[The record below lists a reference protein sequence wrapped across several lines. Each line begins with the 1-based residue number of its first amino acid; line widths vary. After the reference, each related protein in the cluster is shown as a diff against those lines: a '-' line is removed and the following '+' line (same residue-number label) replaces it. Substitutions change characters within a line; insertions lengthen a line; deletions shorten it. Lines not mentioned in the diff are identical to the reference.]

1 MASLKRTTLS
11 NQGTENGPAR
21 RRATMR
27 DVAAL
32 AGVSIKTV
40 SRVVNQEPGVSGDL
54 VERVESAASQ
64 LDYRQDLTAS
74 NLRRGRQTATL
85 GLMLE
90 DVANPYSGAV
100 HRAVDDAAIE
110 RGMAVLAT
118 SLDEDP
124 VRERE
129 VARAMIQRRVDGL
142 VIVPTG
148 TDQSYLRGDMEAGLA
163 TVFVD
168 RRPKF
173 LDADTVLAT
182 NRAGAREAVEHLI
195 SVGHRRIAFLG
206 DLTDIATAADRY
218 EGYAD
223 AMHGAGIP
231 LEDGLVRTDL
241 HTRDTAQRA
250 AESLLRSPPHQAP
263 SALFAS
269 QNLIT
274 IGAIHALHLHDLQH
288 LVALVGFD
296 DIELAGMLDPGVTVV
311 AQDPYAIGRAAAE
324 LLFARI
330 DGYRGPSQH
339 RTISTRLVIRGSGE
353 IRPSGGATS

>member
-1 MASLKRTTLS
+1 
-11 NQGTENGPAR
+11 
-21 RRATMR
+21 MR

-32 AGVSIKTV
+32 AGVSIKSV
-40 SRVVNQEPGVSGDL
+40 SRVVNREAGVSDDL
-54 VERVESAASQ
+54 AERVEAAAHQ
-64 LDYRQDLTAS
+64 LDYRPDLTAS

-90 DVANPYSGAV
+90 NVANPFSGAV

-129 VARAMIQRRVDGL
+129 VARAMMQRRVDGL
-142 VIVPTG
+142 VMVPTG
-148 TDQSYLRGDMEAGLA
+148 TDQSYLRAEMQAGLA

-168 RRPKF
+168 RAPRF

-182 NRAGAREAVEHLI
+182 NRSGSREAVEHLLAA
-195 SVGHRRIAFLG
+195 GHRRIAFLG
-206 DLTDIATAADRY
+206 DLTNITTAQDRFK
-218 EGYAD
+218 GYAD
-223 AMHGAGIP
+223 ALSAAGTSVD
-231 LEDGLVRTDL
+231 EQLVRTDL
-241 HTRDTAQRA
+241 HTRDTSQRA
-250 AESLLRSPPHQAP
+250 VESLLRLPPAVAP
-263 SALFAS
+263 TALFAS

-274 IGAIHALHLHDLQH
+274 IGAIHTLHLLGLQH
-288 LVALVGFD
+288 LIALIGFD
-296 DIELAGMLDPGVTVV
+296 DVELAGMLDPAVTVV

-324 LLFARI
+324 LLFARL
-330 DGYRGPSQH
+330 DGYTGPSQH

-353 IRPSGGATS
+353 IAPPAPPAP

>member
-1 MASLKRTTLS
+1 
-11 NQGTENGPAR
+11 
-21 RRATMR
+21 MR

-40 SRVVNQEPGVSGDL
+40 SRVVNEEAGVSGDL
-54 VERVESAASQ
+54 VERVEAAAQQ
-64 LDYRQDLTAS
+64 LDYRPDLTAS
-74 NLRRGRQTATL
+74 NLRRGRQAATL

-90 DVANPYSGAV
+90 NVANPYSGAV
-100 HRAVDDAAIE
+100 HRAVDDAATE

-148 TDQSYLRGDMEAGLA
+148 TDQSYLRPEMEAGLA

-168 RRPKF
+168 RPPRF
-173 LDADTVLAT
+173 LDADTVVAT
-182 NRAGAREAVEHLI
+182 NRAGAQGAVEHLLA
-195 SVGHRRIAFLG
+195 VGHRRIAFLG

-218 EGYAD
+218 QGYAD
-223 AMHGAGIP
+223 ALQAADIP
-231 LEDGLVRTDL
+231 LDERLVRTDL

-250 AESLLRSPPHQAP
+250 AESLLRLPPDVAP
-263 SALFAS
+263 TALFAS

-311 AQDPYAIGRAAAE
+311 VQDPYAIGRAAAE
-324 LLFARI
+324 LLFARL

-353 IRPSGGATS
+353 IRPHEEAAA

>member
-1 MASLKRTTLS
+1 
-11 NQGTENGPAR
+11 
-21 RRATMR
+21 MR

-40 SRVVNQEPGVSGDL
+40 SRVVNGEAGVSVDL
-54 VERVESAASQ
+54 IERVEGAARQ
-64 LDYRQDLTAS
+64 LDYRPDLTAS
-74 NLRRGRQTATL
+74 NLRRGRATATL
-85 GLMLE
+85 GMMLE
-90 DVANPYSGAV
+90 NVANPYSGAV

-129 VARAMIQRRVDGL
+129 VARTMIQRRVDGI
-142 VIVPTG
+142 VIMPTG
-148 TDQSYLRGDMEAGLA
+148 TDQSYLHPEIEAGLA
-163 TVFVD
+163 AVFVD
-168 RRPKF
+168 RPPRF

-182 NRAGAREAVEHLI
+182 NRAGARGAVEHLLGM
-195 SVGHRRIAFLG
+195 GHRRIAFLG

-218 EGYAD
+218 KGYTD
-223 AMHGAGIP
+223 ALSAAGIP
-231 LEDGLVRTDL
+231 LDERIVRHDL

-250 AESLLRSPPHQAP
+250 VEGLLRLPGDHAP
-263 SALFAS
+263 TALFAS

-274 IGAIHALHLHDLQH
+274 IGAIQALHLHELQH

-296 DIELAGMLDPGVTVV
+296 DIELAGMLDPGVTAV
-311 AQDPYAIGRAAAE
+311 AQDAYAIGRAAAE
-324 LLFARI
+324 LLFARL
-330 DGYRGPSQH
+330 DGYSGPSEH

-353 IRPSGGATS
+353 IRPREIVTV

>member
-1 MASLKRTTLS
+1 
-11 NQGTENGPAR
+11 
-21 RRATMR
+21 MR

-32 AGVSIKTV
+32 AGVSIKSV
-40 SRVVNQEPGVSGDL
+40 SRVVNRETGVSDDL
-54 VERVESAASQ
+54 AERVEAAAHQ
-64 LDYRQDLTAS
+64 LDYRPDLTAS

-90 DVANPYSGAV
+90 NVANPFSGAV
-100 HRAVDDAAIE
+100 HRAIDDAAIE

-142 VIVPTG
+142 VMVPTG
-148 TDQSYLRGDMEAGLA
+148 TDQSYLQPEMQAGLA
-163 TVFVD
+163 AVFVD
-168 RRPKF
+168 RAPRF

-182 NRAGAREAVEHLI
+182 NRTGSREAVAHLLAA
-195 SVGHRRIAFLG
+195 GHRRIAFLG
-206 DLTDIATAADRY
+206 DLTDISTAQDRFK
-218 EGYAD
+218 GYTD
-223 AMHGAGIP
+223 ALAAAGISVD
-231 LEDGLVRTDL
+231 EQLVRTDL
-241 HTRDTAQRA
+241 HTRDTSQRA
-250 AESLLRSPPHQAP
+250 VESLLRLPPPIAP

-274 IGAIHALHLHDLQH
+274 IGAIHALHLLGLQH
-288 LVALVGFD
+288 LIALIGFD
-296 DIELAGMLDPGVTVV
+296 DVELAGMLDPAVTVV

-324 LLFARI
+324 LLFARL
-330 DGYRGPSQH
+330 DGYTGPSQH

-353 IRPSGGATS
+353 IAAPAP

>member
-1 MASLKRTTLS
+1 
-11 NQGTENGPAR
+11 
-21 RRATMR
+21 MR

-40 SRVVNQEPGVSGDL
+40 SRVVNGEAGVSSDL
-54 VERVESAASQ
+54 VDRVEEAARQ
-64 LDYRQDLTAS
+64 LHYRPDLTAS

-90 DVANPYSGAV
+90 NVANPYSGAV
-100 HRAVDDAAIE
+100 HRAIDEAATE

-129 VARAMIQRRVDGL
+129 VARTMIQRRVDGM

-148 TDQSYLRGDMEAGLA
+148 TDQSYLRAEIEAGLA

-168 RRPKF
+168 RPPSF

-182 NRAGAREAVEHLI
+182 NRVGAREAVEHLL
-195 SVGHRRIAFLG
+195 SVGHQRIAFLG
-206 DLTDIATAADRY
+206 DLTDIATAEERY
-218 EGYAD
+218 RGYAD
-223 AMHGAGIP
+223 ALGAAGIAV
-231 LEDGLVRTDL
+231 EERLVRMDL

-250 AESLLRSPPHQAP
+250 AESLLRLPAEEGPT
-263 SALFAS
+263 ALFAS
-269 QNLIT
+269 QNLVT
-274 IGAIHALHLHDLQH
+274 IGVIQALHLHDLQH

-296 DIELAGMLDPGVTVV
+296 DVELAGMLDPGVTVV

-324 LLFARI
+324 LLFARL

-353 IRPSGGATS
+353 IRPPDGRSV

>member
-1 MASLKRTTLS
+1 MHV
-11 NQGTENGPAR
+11 PR

-40 SRVVNQEPGVSGDL
+40 SRVVNREAGVSGDL
-54 VERVESAASQ
+54 VDRVEAAAHQ
-64 LDYRQDLTAS
+64 LDYRPDLTAS

-100 HRAVDDAAIE
+100 HRAVDDAARE

-124 VRERE
+124 VRELE
-129 VARAMIQRRVDGL
+129 IARTMIQRRVDGL
-142 VIVPTG
+142 IIVPTG
-148 TDQSYLRGDMEAGLA
+148 SDQSYLRAAMDAGLA

-168 RRPKF
+168 RPPGF

-182 NRAGAREAVEHLI
+182 NRAGAREAVEHLL
-195 SVGHRRIAFLG
+195 STGHRRIAFLG
-206 DLTDIATAADRY
+206 DLTTIATAADRHA
-218 EGYAD
+218 GYVD
-223 AMHGAGIP
+223 ALKAGGIAVD
-231 LEDGLVRTDL
+231 ERIVRTDL
-241 HTRDTAQRA
+241 HARDTAQRA
-250 AESLLRSPPHQAP
+250 VERLLGLPLEVAP
-263 SALFAS
+263 TALFAS

-274 IGAIHALHLHDLQH
+274 IGAIHALHRLELQH
-288 LVALVGFD
+288 AVALVGFD
-296 DIELAGMLDPGVTVV
+296 DVELAGVLDPGVTVV

-324 LLFARI
+324 LLFTRI
-330 DGYRGPSQH
+330 DGYTGPSQH
-339 RTISTRLVIRGSGE
+339 RTISTRLIVRGSGE
-353 IRPSGGATS
+353 IRPRALMAARA

>member
-1 MASLKRTTLS
+1 MADTKRTTLS
-11 NQGTENGPAR
+11 GRAAEGLPR

-40 SRVVNQEPGVSGDL
+40 SRVVNEEAGVSGDL
-54 VERVESAASQ
+54 VERVEAAARQ
-64 LDYRQDLTAS
+64 LDYRPDLTAS
-74 NLRRGRQTATL
+74 NLRRGRQAATL

-90 DVANPYSGAV
+90 NVANPYSGAV
-100 HRAVDDAAIE
+100 HRAVEDAATE

-142 VIVPTG
+142 IIVPTG
-148 TDQSYLRGDMEAGLA
+148 TDQSYLRPDMEAGLA

-168 RRPKF
+168 RPPRF
-173 LDADTVLAT
+173 LDADTVVAT
-182 NRAGAREAVEHLI
+182 NRAGAQGAVEHLL

-206 DLTDIATAADRY
+206 DLTDIATAMDRY
-218 EGYAD
+218 QGYAD
-223 AMHGAGIP
+223 ALQSAGIP
-231 LEDGLVRTDL
+231 LDEHLVRTDL

-250 AESLLRSPPHQAP
+250 AESLLRLPREIAP
-263 SALFAS
+263 TALFAS

-324 LLFARI
+324 LLFARL

-353 IRPSGGATS
+353 IRPHEDVAA